1 MANNPKPVSY
11 AYDDAA
17 SILRATGFV
26 LAKTSGTS
34 HRRWRI
40 KAPNGQSITVALVDA
55 GKGPM
60 KSVYIK
66 EMIRLLSEN
75 DLIPPGAQ

>member
-1 MANNPKPVSY
+1 MVDDQKPVGY
-11 AYDDAA
+11 AYEDAA
-17 SILRATGFV
+17 SILKALGFT

-40 KAPNGQSITVALVDA
+40 KAPNGQVVTVALVDA
-55 GKGPM
+55 GKGVM

-66 EMIRLLSEN
+66 EMVRLLRVN
-75 DLIPPGAQ
+75 DLLPSEVE

>member
-1 MANNPKPVSY
+1 MAGDPKPVSY
-11 AYDDAA
+11 TYEDAS
-17 SILRATGFV
+17 SILKALGFA

-40 KAPNGQSITVALVDA
+40 KAPTGQSITVALVDA
-55 GKGPM
+55 GSGPL

-66 EMIRLLSEN
+66 EMIRLLSAN
-75 DLIPPGAQ
+75 DLIPSEVE

>member
-1 MANNPKPVSY
+1 MAADPKPIRY
-11 AYDDAA
+11 TYDEAS
-17 SILRATGFV
+17 SILKALGFA

-40 KAPNGQSITVALVDA
+40 KAPNGQSVTVALVDS
-55 GKGPM
+55 GRGPV

-66 EMIRLLSEN
+66 EMIRLLRAN
-75 DLIPPGAQ
+75 DLIPTEVE

>member
-1 MANNPKPVSY
+1 MAVDPKPVNY
-11 AYDDAA
+11 AYEDAA
-17 SILRATGFV
+17 SILRALGFT

-34 HRRWRI
+34 HRRWRLMP
-40 KAPNGQSITVALVDA
+40 PNGQSVTVALVDA

-66 EMIRLLSEN
+66 EMVRLLQVN
-75 DLIPPGAQ
+75 DLIPPEVE

>member
-1 MANNPKPVSY
+1 MANDPKPVRY
-11 AYDDAA
+11 TYDDAA
-17 SILRATGFV
+17 SILRALGFA

-40 KAPNGQSITVALVDA
+40 QAPNGRPVTVALVDC
-55 GKGPM
+55 GRGPV

-66 EMIRLLSEN
+66 EMVRLLKEN
-75 DLIPPGAQ
+75 DLLPSKVE

>member
-1 MANNPKPVSY
+1 MAADPKPVGY
-11 AYDDAA
+11 TYDDAS
-17 SILRATGFV
+17 SILRALGFA

-40 KAPNGQSITVALVDA
+40 KASNGRSVTVAVVDS
-55 GKGPM
+55 GRGPA

-66 EMIRLLSEN
+66 EMIRLLRTN
-75 DLIPPGAQ
+75 DLIPPEVE